1 MLDPAAIE
9 PVTMLKSRS
18 AKLIQIARV
27 TKKPVVITQ
36 NGRASAVLVDAA
48 AYEAER
54 RTLLTLQYLA
64 AGDADLR
71 RGRVVPHDEAKRRF
85 QKALKDASHA

>member
-1 MLDPAAIE
+1 MEDAASIE
-9 PVTMLKSRS
+9 PVSMLKSRS

-48 AYEAER
+48 TYEEER
-54 RTLLTLQYLA
+54 KLLLTLQFLA
-64 AGDADLR
+64 AGDGEIR
-71 RGRVVPHDEAKRRF
+71 QGRGVPHVQARKQF
-85 QKALKDASHA
+85 LKTLKGLPHG